1 MKHISEI
8 IDDILVEWAHR
19 VHDGMPNMKN
29 PSHIL
34 ELRESMEELNLPN
47 NVIYQ
52 VIENLLNEKKVKPH
66 KDTELLKKLGAKKLS
81 VDIINNIGNGK
92 YKDSLLSA
100 GSGSTYNTKK
110 KKYSFNDLKRELN
123 KNNKLFITTS
133 GTVLKVRSQYG
144 ERICQLSISKAKNPK
159 DTYMGQISVLYKLS
173 KLNKVEI
180 VNKVAPGIGYEKMQ
194 IKNLDSHVSEML
206 GISGHKPL
214 PLFIGGKDT
223 GVDIDGGAKVSGSP
237 KADLAFGI
245 KGKPNFFVSYK
256 HGEYKSESG
265 KELKASFQQYGS
277 VKTFFTKEFQSAI
290 EDAGVE
296 KAIKSFLDTATKK
309 ATHTYAGITG
319 IKRNDKDEV
328 VFLKG
333 DSEIISDS
341 QNKKIWAKNFLPVQ
355 KAIKK
360 AGSLNLYVVDESGF
374 SYRRSLMDGTTV
386 SEKIALLSVFGKDY
400 GSGNAG
406 KDNVDVLMQDAAP
419 FSVQLMT
426 DEDGNAR
433 GINIDASSR
442 GHIMFNPEL
451 HSGKKE
457 FPKFAKNYEPYF
469 VVRYTGEMNIGWNG
483 GKDFFVGARFLINPS
498 SQTKSGTDI

>member
-1 MKHISEI
+1 MHIDYDKIVEEWAWRVPNGRP
-8 IDDILVEWAHR
+8 DFKNQYHKDIL
-19 VHDGMPNMKN
+19 
-29 PSHIL
+29 
-34 ELRESMEELNLPN
+34 REVLIELNYPP
-47 NVIYQ
+47 
-52 VIENLLNEKKVKPH
+52 ELLTEKKVNS
-66 KDTELLKKLGAKKLS
+66 KDVDLVKSLGGERLADNIIE
-81 VDIINNIGNGK
+81 DIINGK
-92 YKDSLLSA
+92 YTDTHLNA
-100 GSGSTYNTKK
+100 GSGNTYSVSK
-110 KKYSFNDLKRELN
+110 KKYNYNDLKKELS
-123 KNNKLFITTS
+123 KNDKLLITTA
-133 GTVLKVRSQYG
+133 GTVKKVRTQYG
-144 ERICQLSISKAKNPK
+144 ERICQLSVSKAKSPK
-159 DTYMGQISVLYKLS
+159 DSYMKQISTLYKLT
-173 KLNKVEI
+173 KLKGVE
-180 VNKVAPGIGYEKMQ
+180 VKNKVAPGIGYEKMQ
-194 IKNLDSHVSEML
+194 VDNLDDHMEDIL
-206 GISGHKPL
+206 GISNHRPL
-214 PLFIGGKDT
+214 ELSIAGKNM
-223 GVDIDGGAKVSGSP
+223 GVSIDGGAKVPGSP

-256 HGEYKSESG
+256 HGEYVDSSG
-265 KELKASFQQYGS
+265 KELPASFQQYGS

>member
-1 MKHISEI
+1 MHIDYDKIVEEWAWRVPNGKP
-8 IDDILVEWAHR
+8 DFKNQYHRDIL
-19 VHDGMPNMKN
+19 
-29 PSHIL
+29 
-34 ELRESMEELNLPN
+34 REVLIELNYPP
-47 NVIYQ
+47 
-52 VIENLLNEKKVKPH
+52 ELLTEKKVNS
-66 KDTELLKKLGAKKLS
+66 KDIALVKSLGGERLPDNIIE
-81 VDIINNIGNGK
+81 DIINGK
-92 YKDSLLSA
+92 YKDTHLNA
-100 GSGSTYNTKK
+100 GSGNTYSVSK
-110 KKYSFNDLKRELN
+110 KKYNYNDLKKELS
-123 KNNKLFITTS
+123 KNDKLLITTA
-133 GTVLKVRSQYG
+133 GTVKKVRTQYG
-144 ERICQLSISKAKNPK
+144 ERICQLSVSKAKDPNRISK
-159 DTYMGQISVLYKLS
+159 SYMEQITTLFKLS
-173 KLNKVEI
+173 KLKGIEVK
-180 VNKVAPGIGYEKMQ
+180 NKVAPGIGYEKMQ
-194 IKNLDSHVSEML
+194 VDNLDEHMEDIL
-206 GISGHKPL
+206 GISNHRPL
-214 PLFIGGKDT
+214 QLSIAGKNM
-223 GVDIDGGAKVSGSP
+223 GVSIDGGAKVPGSP

-309 ATHTYAGITG
+309 ATYTYAGITG

-374 SYRRSLMDGTTV
+374 SYRRSLMDGTPV

-426 DEDGNAR
+426 DDDGNAK
-433 GINIDASSR
+433 GINIEASNR

>member
-1 MKHISEI
+1 MHIDYDKIVEEWAWRVPNGKP
-8 IDDILVEWAHR
+8 DFKNQYHRDIL
-19 VHDGMPNMKN
+19 
-29 PSHIL
+29 
-34 ELRESMEELNLPN
+34 REVLIELNYPP
-47 NVIYQ
+47 
-52 VIENLLNEKKVKPH
+52 ELLTEKKVNS
-66 KDTELLKKLGAKKLS
+66 KDIALVKSLGGERLPDNIIE
-81 VDIINNIGNGK
+81 DIVNGK
-92 YKDSLLSA
+92 YKDTHLNA
-100 GSGSTYNTKK
+100 GSGNTYSVSK
-110 KKYSFNDLKRELN
+110 KKYNYNDLKKELS
-123 KNNKLFITTS
+123 KNDKLLITTA
-133 GTVLKVRSQYG
+133 GTVKKVRTQYG
-144 ERICQLSISKAKNPK
+144 ERICQLSVSKAKDPNRISK
-159 DTYMGQISVLYKLS
+159 SYMEQITTLFKLS
-173 KLNKVEI
+173 KLKGIEVK
-180 VNKVAPGIGYEKMQ
+180 NKVAPGIGYEKMQ
-194 IKNLDSHVSEML
+194 VDNLDEHMEDIL
-206 GISGHKPL
+206 GISNHRPL
-214 PLFIGGKDT
+214 QLSIAGKNM
-223 GVDIDGGAKVSGSP
+223 GVSIDGGAKVPGSP

-309 ATHTYAGITG
+309 ATYTYAGITG

-374 SYRRSLMDGTTV
+374 SYRRSLMDGTPV

-426 DEDGNAR
+426 DDDGNAK
-433 GINIDASSR
+433 GINIEASNR

>member
-1 MKHISEI
+1 MHINYDKIVEEWAWRVPNGTP
-8 IDDILVEWAHR
+8 DFKNQYHKDIL
-19 VHDGMPNMKN
+19 
-29 PSHIL
+29 
-34 ELRESMEELNLPN
+34 REVLIELNYPP
-47 NVIYQ
+47 
-52 VIENLLNEKKVKPH
+52 ELLTEKKVNT
-66 KDTELLKKLGAKKLS
+66 KDIDLVKRLGGERLPDNIIE
-81 VDIINNIGNGK
+81 DIVNGK
-92 YKDSLLSA
+92 YKDTHLNA
-100 GSGSTYNTKK
+100 GSGNTYSVSK
-110 KKYSFNDLKRELN
+110 KKYNYNDLKKELS
-123 KNNKLFITTS
+123 KNDKLLITTA
-133 GTVLKVRSQYG
+133 GTVKKVRTQYG
-144 ERICQLSISKAKNPK
+144 ERICQLSVSKAKDPNRISK
-159 DTYMGQISVLYKLS
+159 SYMEQITTLFKLS
-173 KLNKVEI
+173 KLKGIEVK
-180 VNKVAPGIGYEKMQ
+180 NKVAPGIGYEKMQ
-194 IKNLDSHVSEML
+194 VDNLDDHMEEIL
-206 GISGHKPL
+206 GISNHRPL
-214 PLFIGGKDT
+214 ELSIAGKNM
-223 GVDIDGGAKVSGSP
+223 GVSIDGGAKVPGSP

-433 GINIDASSR
+433 GINIDASSK